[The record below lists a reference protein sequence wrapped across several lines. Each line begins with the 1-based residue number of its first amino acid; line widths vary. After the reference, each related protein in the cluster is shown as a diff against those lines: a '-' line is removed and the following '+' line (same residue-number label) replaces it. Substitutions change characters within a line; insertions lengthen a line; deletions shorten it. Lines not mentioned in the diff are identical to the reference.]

1 MSRADTA
8 RAALGEARS
17 IADVLR
23 HEVSPAMAGPVVVS
37 GVLADQLAKELGA
50 GAQPGSVLVSAG
62 APRHAEA
69 LVRVVAGTPTDDDEA
84 VVSAADRADVPVVL
98 VQLWPQAEWTRPF
111 VLTPFVV
118 ECRAGEGFP
127 VEEIGDRIVEA
138 SGRDVGLA
146 VRLPVLRACV
156 ERSIVRRT
164 IVRAAA
170 LGALPRRG
178 VRPLITLDQIRM
190 VAQLASLDGPPA
202 RDTAAAAV
210 SIGGPA
216 GLVVASGLA
225 LAGVARTARRVLPTP
240 LANGLVA
247 GAGTW
252 AIARAVRTLGARARP
267 SR

>member
-1 MSRADTA
+1 
-8 RAALGEARS
+8 
-17 IADVLR
+17 VC
-23 HEVSPAMAGPVVVS
+23 
-37 GVLADQLAKELGA
+37 GVLADQLAKELGV

-62 APRHAEA
+62 APRHAEV

-84 VVSAADRADVPVVL
+84 VVRDADRAGIPVVL

-127 VEEIGDRIVEA
+127 VEEIADRIVEA
-138 SGRDVGLA
+138 SPCDVGLA
-146 VRLPVLRACV
+146 WRAPALRASV
-156 ERSIVRRT
+156 ERSIVRRA

-178 VRPLITLDQIRM
+178 VRPLITLEQIRM
-190 VAQLASLDGPPA
+190 IAQLASLDGPPS
-202 RDTAAAAV
+202 RDTAAAAA

-216 GLVVASGLA
+216 GLVTASGVA
-225 LAGVARTARRVLPTP
+225 LSGLARTARRVLPSP

-252 AIARAVRTLGARARP
+252 AIARAARALG
-267 SR
+267 SRAPLSR